1 MAIPALIYETN
12 EGTLQEGFKIYNEC
26 TILPQNLPIC
36 YKQNK
41 VFVGWYNE
49 STFLTLVIPGIVI
62 SDEKTIYAKY
72 VDKPEK
78 QEYHIIIEKLRTWN
92 YYLNKLPLYLQNSWG
107 IDEHFYMLYELLT
120 QLDNASGEILK
131 CFDVFNSDFANF
143 MLSTSDNI
151 YSFDMLEKLARIYG
165 VNRYLDIEYTENL
178 VVYKKQLKLTNNE
191 LLTLLLSK
199 IILNN
204 FDGTYEQLH
213 ELYNKINLPI
223 YIFTNISLLPT
234 VYLYLDSSRLST
246 VSENILDLFKAG
258 YFTLPSLGIKYECVA
273 INISAIASWNSVEQ
287 KQFWNEG
294 LWS

>member
-1 MAIPALIYETN
+1 
-12 EGTLQEGFKIYNEC
+12 
-26 TILPQNLPIC
+26 
-36 YKQNK
+36 
-41 VFVGWYNE
+41 
-49 STFLTLVIPGIVI
+49 
-62 SDEKTIYAKY
+62 
-72 VDKPEK
+72 
-78 QEYHIIIEKLRTWN
+78 
-92 YYLNKLPLYLQNSWG
+92 
-107 IDEHFYMLYELLT
+107 MLYELLT

-246 VSENILDLFKAG
+246 LSENILDLFKAG

-273 INISAIASWNSVEQ
+273 TNISAIASWNSVEQ